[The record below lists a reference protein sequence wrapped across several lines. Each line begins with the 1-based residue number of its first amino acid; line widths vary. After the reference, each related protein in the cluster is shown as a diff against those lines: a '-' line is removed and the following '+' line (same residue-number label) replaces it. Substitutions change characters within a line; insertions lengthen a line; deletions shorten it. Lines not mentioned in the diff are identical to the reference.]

1 MSSSKAVIKS
11 GTMSSVAKGVLISIC
26 VSLVGIFA
34 FALVLKFVNIGDL
47 AIKIVNQVIKILSVF
62 FGVKVALKKDKS
74 RALIKG
80 LVVGVLYTVLSY
92 FIFSLLVA
100 TFSFGLN
107 LIYDILFLGIAGVL
121 SGVITAFSKK

>member
-1 MSSSKAVIKS
+1 MNSSKAVIKS